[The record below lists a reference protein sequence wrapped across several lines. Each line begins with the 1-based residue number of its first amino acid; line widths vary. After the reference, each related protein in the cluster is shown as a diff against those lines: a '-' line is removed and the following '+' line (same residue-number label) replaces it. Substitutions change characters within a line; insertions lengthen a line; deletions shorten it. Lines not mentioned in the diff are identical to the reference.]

1 MYKYVYLL
9 HIFGK
14 LFNSSNEGNNGSHR
28 NLVGNLID
36 KLSVKITREERVIL
50 KEVRNIGP

>member
-14 LFNSSNEGNNGSHR
+14 LFNSSNEINNGSHR

-50 KEVRNIGP
+50 K